1 MGDLWEKV
9 LFLVGFLGQKIDRDQ
24 TSKQFIDMSED
35 NLTKPK
41 PFRYEQY
48 ISLANPKVARL
59 DF

>member
-1 MGDLWEKV
+1 VEESFIFSGV
-9 LFLVGFLGQKIDRDQ
+9 LGQKIDRDQ
-24 TSKQFIDMSED
+24 PSKQYIDMSED

-41 PFRYEQY
+41 PFSYAQY